1 MGRAAAT
8 TALAPRSAATVGMG
22 TTTAT
27 AAGWARVRA
36 PAAGWA
42 RRRTAAAAATGPPRR
57 TIRCTPAVAARSA
70 AESGPLTINARSS

>member
-1 MGRAAAT
+1 MGRAATT
-8 TALAPRSAATVGMG
+8 TALAPRTAATVGMG

-42 RRRTAAAAATGPPRR
+42 RRRTAAAAATGPPRPRR
-57 TIRCTPAVAARSA
+57 TTRCTPASATRSPLSPAR
-70 AESGPLTINARSS
+70 